1 MEEKNLTRDYIF
13 EAFFRLLE
21 TKPYEKISVSHITDK
36 AGVSRMSFYRN
47 FKSKED
53 LVKKSLELIVAH
65 LQNLIN
71 NLIEKNEYTIIKSF
85 FITFKEYKSLLMA
98 LSNSPISRSLTE
110 LTMKNLKENFPS
122 DTFNK
127 TQKYFPIFHYSAIV
141 SVMFE
146 WLKNGCEESPEEM
159 SRFLCS
165 LTSFDI
171 YEQFNNKL

>member
-1 MEEKNLTRDYIF
+1 MEEKNLTRQYIF
-13 EAFFRLLE
+13 EAFFKLLE
-21 TKPYEKISVSHITDK
+21 TMPYEKISVSTITNK

-47 FKSKED
+47 FNSKED
-53 LVKKSLELIVAH
+53 LVKESLAKTVCYLQSIIKSLET
-65 LQNLIN
+65 
-71 NLIEKNEYTIIKSF
+71 KNEYTIIKSF
-85 FITFKEYKSLLMA
+85 FETFKEYKSLLMA
-98 LSNSPISRSLTE
+98 IAESSISKTLTDI
-110 LTMKNLKENFPS
+110 TIKKLKENFPE

-127 TQKYFPIFHYSAIV
+127 TQKYFPVFHYAAIT

-171 YEQFNNKL
+171 YEQFNKL